1 MDKFAEERIKEIYG
15 DSWPGPDA
23 EPMEILNKILE
34 VTEEYSGRRLSSEEL
49 EIYHLKRTILD
60 ERLKILGKTCQEKE
74 KENPDTSS

>member
-34 VTEEYSGRRLSSEEL
+34 VTE
-49 EIYHLKRTILD
+49 
-60 ERLKILGKTCQEKE
+60 
-74 KENPDTSS
+74 